1 MEDQVVVVDDDPGT
15 IYLIGRILQSV
26 CGLRFATSGEKALQL
41 VHDLTPDLILLDAEL
56 PGMSG
61 FKVFDALK
69 AAPEVLGVP
78 IIFITSHNE
87 CGFEVTALNMG
98 AADFIAKPFTAA
110 RLLAR
115 VRTHLRI
122 KRAADELKR
131 AASTD
136 VLTGVGSRHQ
146 FDQSLEREWLRGLR
160 VGDPMALLLI
170 DIDHFKQY
178 QERYG
183 QIKADAC
190 LRRVAGA
197 IKAITRR
204 PADLVARCGGEQFG
218 VLLPQ
223 TARHGAEYIAQC
235 ILDSIAALKITHE
248 GSPAVH
254 HVTGSIGISC
264 YDEESA
270 CWLRKTADFRRRDEA
285 HTARLASNLLLAA
298 DKALYSA
305 KLAGHAHARLLDIS
319 ELDAPFLTRDIEP
332 AVREEHQ
339 AKWA

>member
-1 MEDQVVVVDDDPGT
+1 MEDQIVVVDDDPGT
-15 IYLIGRILQSV
+15 IHLMGRILQGVST
-26 CGLRFATSGEKALQL
+26 LRFATSGEKALQL
-41 VHDLTPDLILLDAEL
+41 VRDLTPDLILLDAEL

-61 FKVFDALK
+61 FKVFDALR

-78 IIFITSHNE
+78 IIFVTSHTE
-87 CGFEVTALNMG
+87 CGFEVSALNMG
-98 AADFIAKPFTAA
+98 AADFISKPFAA
-110 RLLAR
+110 SRLLAR
-115 VRTHLRI
+115 VQTHLRI

-131 AASTD
+131 TGSTD

-170 DIDHFKQY
+170 DIDHFKQFG
-178 QERYG
+178 ERYG
-183 QIKADAC
+183 QVKADAC

-223 TARHGAEYIAQC
+223 TTRRGAEYIAQR
-235 ILDSIAALKITHE
+235 ILDSIAALKIRHE
-248 GSPAVH
+248 GSAAVH
-254 HVTGSIGISC
+254 HVTGSIGVSC

-270 CWLRKTADFRRRDEA
+270 CWLRQSTDFRRRDESQ
-285 HTARLASNLLLAA
+285 TSRLASNLLLAA

-319 ELDAPFLTRDIEP
+319 ELEAPFLTRDIEP
-332 AVREEHQ
+332 AVRVEHR